1 MKTAYLDANII
12 LRFLLDDHPQMS
24 EAARHL
30 FHSAA
35 RQEIRLLVE
44 PVTVEECCFV
54 LTGKYY
60 ASRFASKQVIADILT
75 RLLFLPG
82 VEADT
87 VILMETLESFAKHNV
102 DFADA
107 YLATLARHQSV
118 MVASFDRDFLRLDAP
133 TLVPTIQDEHGE
145 NGQ

>member
-30 FHSAA
+30 FHAA
-35 RQEIRLLVE
+35 ERQEVRLLVD
-44 PVTVEECCFV
+44 PVTLEECCFV

-107 YLATLARHQSV
+107 YLATLARHQAV
-118 MVASFDRDFLRLDAP
+118 MVASFDQDFRRLDVP
-133 TLVPTIQDEHGE
+133 TLVPTMESDQGE
-145 NGQ
+145 SEQ